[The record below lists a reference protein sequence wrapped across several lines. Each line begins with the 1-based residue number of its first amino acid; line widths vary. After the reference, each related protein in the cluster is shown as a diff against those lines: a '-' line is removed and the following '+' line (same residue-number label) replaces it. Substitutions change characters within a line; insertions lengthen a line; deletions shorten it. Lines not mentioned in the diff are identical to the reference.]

1 MTNGTVSMSNSQNP
15 LVRLPG
21 VPATARADAARA
33 DVPALKDA
41 VRNVLGLDAGHT
53 IVIQEFACAEPG
65 CPPVETVIGVL
76 SGGKPAR
83 RWILYQPLSS
93 LTAGAIRA
101 ALTENGHR

>member
-1 MTNGTVSMSNSQNP
+1 MSNSQNP

-21 VPATARADAARA
+21 VPATARA

-53 IVIQEFACAEPG
+53 IVIQELACAEPG